1 MLAYLRKGEAAQRE
15 LMRRC
20 GYRRNRSC
28 RPVSLPSRGV
38 AYRVVVPVDGIPT
51 EGSLPVASGRGL
63 SYREGHPVAWL
74 ATEGTEVYR
83 GRDTVPREPR
93 GTERYLPRGPRDT
106 EGYRPRCTE
115 GYRGGDATEIRGN
128 GNPVPRNADYQ
139 IRCRDLG
146 MVPGARG
153 VGEVWN
159 NGCGEVWRPPWGSVC
174 TVLYGMGSR
183 FGMGSDGNKRPHG
196 RYKKTTGG
204 DNQIIKMTTHQMTIR
219 GPRERGSRCC
229 NWQCISI
236 VQCRKRGGVYIIIL
250 IMV

>member
-1 MLAYLRKGEAAQRE
+1 MLAYLRKGEAARRE

-20 GYRRNRSC
+20 GYCRNRSC

-63 SYREGHPVAWL
+63 SYREGHLVAWL

-83 GRDTVPREPR
+83 GRDT
-93 GTERYLPRGPRDT
+93 
-106 EGYRPRCTE
+106 E
-115 GYRGGDATEIRGN
+115 GYRGNRGVPRGTYRGDRGIPRGTDRGVPRATEGVMLPRSEGTVTRYRGT
-128 GNPVPRNADYQ
+128 Q
-139 IRCRDLG
+139 ITRSDVG
-146 MVPGARG
+146 IWVMVPGARG

-183 FGMGSDGNKRPHG
+183 FGMGSDGNKRPPWPI
-196 RYKKTTGG
+196 
-204 DNQIIKMTTHQMTIR
+204 QKMVSE
-219 GPRERGSRCC
+219 PRPWSP
-229 NWQCISI
+229 
-236 VQCRKRGGVYIIIL
+236 KREE
-250 IMV
+250 